1 MDGVLI
7 IDKPAGLTSYE
18 VVDRVKR
25 ILKIKKVGHG
35 GTLDPFT
42 TGVLLILIGQA
53 TKLSQFLIKDSKLYQ
68 AVMKLGVET
77 DTQDLTGKVTHRC
90 EVLGLRESAIRET
103 FAAFT
108 GKISQL
114 PPMYSAVKHRGVPLY
129 RLARKGKQVE
139 RKLRAVTIYQLKI
152 CRIELPNIYFETS
165 CSSGTYIRT
174 LAADIGRRLGCGAHL
189 TELRRIK
196 SGAFGIEQAITL
208 RDLEAAVE
216 QGSVGKWIIPLA
228 QVLAGL
234 PQIQAGEALAL
245 KIRQGKLITARDLR
259 GSSLPPLRGK
269 ERVRITSFKAEQ
281 SEEIELV
288 AIAEVQESSDA
299 QEATT
304 LRVLRVFNPPDG
316 ELKIAKCKL

>member
-90 EVLGLRESAIRET
+90 EVLGLRESAVREA

-129 RLARKGKQVE
+129 RLARKGEQVE
-139 RKLRAVTIYQLKI
+139 RKLRAVTIYQLKV

-174 LAADIGRRLGCGAHL
+174 LAADIGKRLGCGAHL

-316 ELKIAKCKL
+316 ELKIVKCKL

>member
-234 PQIQAGEALAL
+234 PQIQVGEALAL

-281 SEEIELV
+281 PEEIELV

>member
-234 PQIQAGEALAL
+234 PQIQVGEALAL

-281 SEEIELV
+281 PEEIELV

-304 LRVLRVFNPPDG
+304 LRVLRVFNPSDG